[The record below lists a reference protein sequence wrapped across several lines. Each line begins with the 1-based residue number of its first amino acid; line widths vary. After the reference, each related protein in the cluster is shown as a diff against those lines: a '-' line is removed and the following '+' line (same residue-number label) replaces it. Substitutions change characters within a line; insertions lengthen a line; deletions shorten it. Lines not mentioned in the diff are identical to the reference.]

1 MAQEIELKFIVNHS
15 AVEALRDHLNT
26 LDGEHHDPV
35 QLLNIYYETPDNWLR
50 GHDMGLRI
58 RGENGRYEMTMK
70 VAGRV
75 TGGLHQR
82 PEYNVAL
89 SAPTLD
95 LAQLPTEVWPNGEL
109 PADLASRVQPLFST
123 DFYREKWLVEVD
135 GSQIEIALDQGE
147 VKAGE
152 FAEPICELELELLSG
167 DMRAVL
173 KLANQLVSQTG
184 LRQGSLSKAARGYH
198 LAQGNP
204 AREIKPTTIL
214 HVAAKADVEQGLEA
228 ALELALAQ
236 WQYHEELW
244 VRGNDAAKEQ
254 VLAAIGLVR
263 HTLMLFGGI
272 VPRKASTHL
281 RDLLT
286 QCEATIA
293 SAVSAVTA
301 VYSTETAMAKL
312 ALTEWLVS
320 KAWQPFLDAKAQS
333 KMSDSFKRFA
343 DIHLSRHAAELKS
356 VFCQPLG
363 DRYRDQ
369 LPRLTRDIDS
379 ILLLAGYYDPVVAQ
393 DWLENWQ
400 GCVTLLRPGNA
411 LKLNISVMRQT
422 IRNRSGCTA
431 ENVNQARIKSLMK
444 PLSSPLQQYWQTV
457 VERLPEPLAEE
468 SLSAQ
473 AKSVLTFSDFVQD
486 SVIAHPEW
494 LTELESQPPQA
505 DEWQHY
511 AAWLQ
516 EALSNVSDEAGLMRE
531 LRLFRRRIMVRI
543 AWAQTLALVTEESI
557 LQQLSHLAETLIVAA
572 RDWLYDACCREWGTP
587 CNAQGEAQPLL
598 ILGMGKLGG
607 GELNFSSDIDLIF
620 AWPEHGCTQGGR
632 RELDNAQFFTRMGQR
647 LIKVLDQPTQDGF
660 VYRVD
665 MRLRPFGE
673 SGPLVLSFAA
683 LEDYY
688 QEQGRDWER
697 YAMVKARIMGDSDGV
712 YANELRAMLR
722 PFVFRRYID
731 FSVIQSLRNMKG
743 MIAREVRR
751 RGLTDNIKLG
761 AGGIREIEFIVQVFQ
776 LIRGGR
782 EPSLQ
787 SRALLPTLSAI
798 AALHLLSENDA
809 EQLRV
814 AYLFLRRLE
823 NLLQSINDEQ
833 TQTLPSDELTRARLA
848 WAMDFADWPQL
859 TGVLTAHMANVRRVF
874 NELIGDDESETQ
886 EESLSE
892 QWRELWQDALQ
903 EDDTTPVLAHLSED
917 ERKQVLML
925 IADFRKELD
934 KRTIG
939 PRGRQV
945 LDHLMPHLLSDVCA
959 REDAA
964 VTLSRIT
971 ALLVG
976 IVTRTTY
983 LELLSEFPAALKHL
997 ISLCAASPMIA
1008 SQLARYPL
1016 LLDELL
1022 DPNTLYQPTATDAY
1036 RDELRQYLLRVP
1048 EDDEEQQLEALRQFK
1063 QAQLLRIAAAD
1074 IAGTLPVMKVSD
1086 HLTWLAEAMIDAVVQ
1101 QAWVQMVARYGKPNH
1116 LNEREGRGFAVVGY
1130 GKLGGWELGYS
1141 SDLDLIFLHDCPM
1154 DAMTDGEREIDG
1166 RQFYLRLAQRIMHL
1180 FSTRTSSGILYEVDA
1195 RLRPSGAAGMLV
1207 TSAEAFADY
1216 QKNEAWTWEHQALV
1230 RARVVYG
1237 DPQLTAHFDAVRR
1250 EIMTLPREG
1259 KTLQTEVREMREKMR
1274 AHLGNKHRDRF
1285 DIKADEG
1292 GITDIEF
1299 ITQYLVLRYAHEK
1312 PKLTRW
1318 SDNVRILELLAQ
1330 NDIMEEQEAMALT
1343 RAYTTLRDEL
1353 HHLALQELPGHVSED
1368 CFTAERELVRAS
1380 WQKWLVEE

>member
-1 MAQEIELKFIVNHS
+1 
-15 AVEALRDHLNT
+15 
-26 LDGEHHDPV
+26 
-35 QLLNIYYETPDNWLR
+35 
-50 GHDMGLRI
+50 
-58 RGENGRYEMTMK
+58 
-70 VAGRV
+70 
-75 TGGLHQR
+75 
-82 PEYNVAL
+82 
-89 SAPTLD
+89 
-95 LAQLPTEVWPNGEL
+95 
-109 PADLASRVQPLFST
+109 
-123 DFYREKWLVEVD
+123 
-135 GSQIEIALDQGE
+135 
-147 VKAGE
+147 
-152 FAEPICELELELLSG
+152 
-167 DMRAVL
+167 
-173 KLANQLVSQTG
+173 
-184 LRQGSLSKAARGYH
+184 
-198 LAQGNP
+198 
-204 AREIKPTTIL
+204 
-214 HVAAKADVEQGLEA
+214 
-228 ALELALAQ
+228 
-236 WQYHEELW
+236 
-244 VRGNDAAKEQ
+244 
-254 VLAAIGLVR
+254 
-263 HTLMLFGGI
+263 
-272 VPRKASTHL
+272 
-281 RDLLT
+281 
-286 QCEATIA
+286 
-293 SAVSAVTA
+293 
-301 VYSTETAMAKL
+301 
-312 ALTEWLVS
+312 
-320 KAWQPFLDAKAQS
+320 
-333 KMSDSFKRFA
+333 
-343 DIHLSRHAAELKS
+343 
-356 VFCQPLG
+356 
-363 DRYRDQ
+363 
-369 LPRLTRDIDS
+369 
-379 ILLLAGYYDPVVAQ
+379 
-393 DWLENWQ
+393 
-400 GCVTLLRPGNA
+400 
-411 LKLNISVMRQT
+411 
-422 IRNRSGCTA
+422 
-431 ENVNQARIKSLMK
+431 MK
-444 PLSSPLQQYWQTV
+444 PLSSLLQQYWQTIA
-457 VERLPEPLAEE
+457 EQLPE
-468 SLSAQ
+468 SASGEQ

-486 SVIAHPEW
+486 SVIAHPHW
-494 LTELESQPPQA
+494 LAELESAPPRA
-505 DEWQHY
+505 DEWQQY
-511 AAWLQ
+511 GEWLQ
-516 EALSNVSDEAGLMRE
+516 TALATVNDEAALMHE
-531 LRLFRRRIMVRI
+531 LRLFRRRVMVRI
-543 AWAQTLALVTEESI
+543 AWAQALSLVDDTDI
-557 LQQLSHLAETLIVAA
+557 LQQLSHLAETLIVSA

-587 CNAQGEAQPLL
+587 CSQEGIPQPLL

-620 AWPEHGCTQGGR
+620 AWPEHGSTQGGR

-665 MRLRPFGE
+665 MRLRPFGD

-697 YAMVKARIMGDSDGV
+697 YAMVKARIMGDTDGRYV
-712 YANELRAMLR
+712 DELRAMLR

-751 RGLTDNIKLG
+751 RGLKDNIKLG

-787 SRALLPTLSAI
+787 SRSLLPTLSAI
-798 AALHLLSENDA
+798 AALHLLPENDA
-809 EQLRV
+809 EQLRQ

-833 TQTLPSDELTRARLA
+833 TQTLPGDELNRARLA
-848 WAMDFADWPQL
+848 WGMNADNWSQL
-859 TGVLTAHMANVRRVF
+859 TETLEGHMANVRRVF
-874 NELIGDDESETQ
+874 NELIGDDETDTQ
-886 EESLSE
+886 EDALSE

-903 EDDTTPVLAHLSED
+903 EDDTPPVLSHLAD
-917 ERKQVLML
+917 DDRLRVLAL

-945 LDHLMPHLLSDVCA
+945 LDHLMPHLLSDVCT
-959 REDAA
+959 RQDASLP
-964 VTLSRIT
+964 LSRIT
-971 ALLVG
+971 PLLVG

-983 LELLSEFPAALKHL
+983 LELLSEFPGALKHL
-997 ISLCAASPMIA
+997 ISLCAASPMVA

-1063 QAQLLRIAAAD
+1063 QTQLLRIAAAD

-1101 QAWVQMVARYGKPNH
+1101 QAWLQMVARYGQPTH
-1116 LNEREGRGFAVVGY
+1116 LAEREGRGFAVVGY

-1141 SDLDLIFLHDCPM
+1141 SDLDLIFLHDCPV
-1154 DAMTDGEREIDG
+1154 DVMTDGEREIDG

-1207 TSAEAFADY
+1207 TSTESFADY

-1237 DPQLTAHFDAVRR
+1237 DPQLTSQFDTVRR
-1250 EIMTLPREG
+1250 DIMTMPRDG
-1259 KTLQTEVREMREKMR
+1259 KTLQNEVREMREKMR

-1299 ITQYLVLRYAHEK
+1299 ITQYLVLRYAHDK

-1330 NDIMEEQEAMALT
+1330 NDIMDEQEAMALT
-1343 RAYTTLRDEL
+1343 HAYTTLRDEL
-1353 HHLALQELPGHVSED
+1353 HHLALQEQPGHVAQT
-1368 CFTAERELVRAS
+1368 CFEAERTLVRAS
-1380 WQKWLVEE
+1380 WQKWLVA

>member
-1 MAQEIELKFIVNHS
+1 
-15 AVEALRDHLNT
+15 
-26 LDGEHHDPV
+26 
-35 QLLNIYYETPDNWLR
+35 
-50 GHDMGLRI
+50 
-58 RGENGRYEMTMK
+58 
-70 VAGRV
+70 
-75 TGGLHQR
+75 
-82 PEYNVAL
+82 
-89 SAPTLD
+89 
-95 LAQLPTEVWPNGEL
+95 
-109 PADLASRVQPLFST
+109 
-123 DFYREKWLVEVD
+123 
-135 GSQIEIALDQGE
+135 
-147 VKAGE
+147 
-152 FAEPICELELELLSG
+152 
-167 DMRAVL
+167 
-173 KLANQLVSQTG
+173 
-184 LRQGSLSKAARGYH
+184 
-198 LAQGNP
+198 
-204 AREIKPTTIL
+204 
-214 HVAAKADVEQGLEA
+214 
-228 ALELALAQ
+228 
-236 WQYHEELW
+236 
-244 VRGNDAAKEQ
+244 
-254 VLAAIGLVR
+254 
-263 HTLMLFGGI
+263 
-272 VPRKASTHL
+272 
-281 RDLLT
+281 
-286 QCEATIA
+286 
-293 SAVSAVTA
+293 
-301 VYSTETAMAKL
+301 
-312 ALTEWLVS
+312 
-320 KAWQPFLDAKAQS
+320 
-333 KMSDSFKRFA
+333 
-343 DIHLSRHAAELKS
+343 
-356 VFCQPLG
+356 
-363 DRYRDQ
+363 
-369 LPRLTRDIDS
+369 
-379 ILLLAGYYDPVVAQ
+379 
-393 DWLENWQ
+393 
-400 GCVTLLRPGNA
+400 
-411 LKLNISVMRQT
+411 
-422 IRNRSGCTA
+422 
-431 ENVNQARIKSLMK
+431 MK
-444 PLSSPLQQYWQTV
+444 PLSSLLQQHWQTIA
-457 VERLPEPLAEE
+457 EQLPESP
-468 SLSAQ
+468 SGVQ

-486 SVIAHPEW
+486 GVIAHPHW
-494 LTELESQPPQA
+494 LAELESVPPQA
-505 DEWQHY
+505 DEWQQY
-511 AAWLQ
+511 GEWLQ
-516 EALSNVSDEAGLMRE
+516 AALATVNDEATLMHE
-531 LRLFRRRIMVRI
+531 LRLFRRRVMVRI
-543 AWAQTLALVTEESI
+543 AWAQALSLVEDTDI
-557 LQQLSHLAETLIVAA
+557 LQQLSHLAETLIVSA

-587 CNAQGEAQPLL
+587 CSQEGIPQPLL

-620 AWPEHGCTQGGR
+620 AWPEHGSTQGGR

-665 MRLRPFGE
+665 MRLRPFGD

-697 YAMVKARIMGDSDGV
+697 YAMVKARIMGETDGRYV
-712 YANELRAMLR
+712 EELRAMLR

-751 RGLTDNIKLG
+751 RGLKDNIKLG

-787 SRALLPTLSAI
+787 SRSLLPTLRAI
-798 AALHLLSENDA
+798 AALHLLPENDA
-809 EQLRV
+809 EQLRQ

-833 TQTLPSDELTRARLA
+833 TQTLPGDELNRARLA
-848 WAMDFADWPQL
+848 WGMNADDWQQL
-859 TGVLTAHMANVRRVF
+859 TETLEGHMANVRRVF
-874 NELIGDDESETQ
+874 NELIGDDETETQ
-886 EESLSE
+886 EDALSE

-903 EDDTTPVLAHLSED
+903 EDDTPPVLAHLTD
-917 ERKQVLML
+917 DDRMRVLAL

-934 KRTIG
+934 KRTFG

-945 LDHLMPHLLSDVCA
+945 LDHLMPHLLSDVCT
-959 REDAA
+959 RQDAFLP
-964 VTLSRIT
+964 LSRIT
-971 ALLVG
+971 PLLVG

-983 LELLSEFPAALKHL
+983 LELLSEFPGALKHL
-997 ISLCAASPMIA
+997 ISLCAASPMVA

-1063 QAQLLRIAAAD
+1063 QTQLLRIAAAD

-1101 QAWVQMVARYGKPNH
+1101 QAWLQMVARYGQPTH
-1116 LNEREGRGFAVVGY
+1116 LAERDGRGFAVVGY

-1141 SDLDLIFLHDCPM
+1141 SDLDLIFLHDCPI
-1154 DAMTDGEREIDG
+1154 DVMTDGDREIDG

-1207 TSAEAFADY
+1207 TSTESFADY

-1237 DPQLTAHFDAVRR
+1237 DPQLTSQFDTVRR
-1250 EIMTLPREG
+1250 DIMTLPRDG

-1299 ITQYLVLRYAHEK
+1299 ITQYLVLRYAHDK

-1330 NDIMEEQEAMALT
+1330 NDIMDEQEAMALT
-1343 RAYTTLRDEL
+1343 HAYTTLRDEL
-1353 HHLALQELPGHVSED
+1353 HHLALQEQPGHVAQT
-1368 CFTAERELVRAS
+1368 CFEAERTQVGAS
-1380 WQKWLVEE
+1380 WQKWLVA

>member
-1 MAQEIELKFIVNHS
+1 
-15 AVEALRDHLNT
+15 
-26 LDGEHHDPV
+26 
-35 QLLNIYYETPDNWLR
+35 
-50 GHDMGLRI
+50 
-58 RGENGRYEMTMK
+58 
-70 VAGRV
+70 
-75 TGGLHQR
+75 
-82 PEYNVAL
+82 
-89 SAPTLD
+89 
-95 LAQLPTEVWPNGEL
+95 
-109 PADLASRVQPLFST
+109 
-123 DFYREKWLVEVD
+123 
-135 GSQIEIALDQGE
+135 
-147 VKAGE
+147 
-152 FAEPICELELELLSG
+152 
-167 DMRAVL
+167 
-173 KLANQLVSQTG
+173 
-184 LRQGSLSKAARGYH
+184 
-198 LAQGNP
+198 
-204 AREIKPTTIL
+204 
-214 HVAAKADVEQGLEA
+214 
-228 ALELALAQ
+228 
-236 WQYHEELW
+236 
-244 VRGNDAAKEQ
+244 
-254 VLAAIGLVR
+254 
-263 HTLMLFGGI
+263 
-272 VPRKASTHL
+272 
-281 RDLLT
+281 
-286 QCEATIA
+286 
-293 SAVSAVTA
+293 
-301 VYSTETAMAKL
+301 
-312 ALTEWLVS
+312 
-320 KAWQPFLDAKAQS
+320 
-333 KMSDSFKRFA
+333 
-343 DIHLSRHAAELKS
+343 
-356 VFCQPLG
+356 
-363 DRYRDQ
+363 
-369 LPRLTRDIDS
+369 
-379 ILLLAGYYDPVVAQ
+379 
-393 DWLENWQ
+393 
-400 GCVTLLRPGNA
+400 
-411 LKLNISVMRQT
+411 
-422 IRNRSGCTA
+422 
-431 ENVNQARIKSLMK
+431 MK
-444 PLSSPLQQYWQTV
+444 PLSSPLQQYWQTIA
-457 VERLPEPLAEE
+457 EQLPE
-468 SLSAQ
+468 SVSGVQ
-473 AKSVLTFSDFVQD
+473 AKSVLTFSDFVRD
-486 SVIAHPEW
+486 SIIAHPHW
-494 LTELESQPPQA
+494 LTELESAPPQA
-505 DEWQHY
+505 DEWQQY
-511 AAWLQ
+511 GEWLQ
-516 EALSNVSDEAGLMRE
+516 AALATVNDEAALMHE
-531 LRLFRRRIMVRI
+531 LRLFRRRVMVRI
-543 AWAQTLALVTEESI
+543 AWAQALSLVDDTDI
-557 LQQLSHLAETLIVAA
+557 LQQLSHLAETLIVSA

-587 CNAQGEAQPLL
+587 CSQDGIPQPLL

-620 AWPEHGCTQGGR
+620 AWPEHGSTQGGR

-665 MRLRPFGE
+665 MRLRPFGD

-697 YAMVKARIMGDSDGV
+697 YAMVKARIMGDTDGRYV
-712 YANELRAMLR
+712 DELRAMLR

-751 RGLTDNIKLG
+751 RGLKDNIKLG

-787 SRALLPTLSAI
+787 SRSLLPTLSAI
-798 AALHLLSENDA
+798 AALHLLPENDA
-809 EQLRV
+809 EQLRL

-833 TQTLPSDELTRARLA
+833 TQTLPGDELNRARLA
-848 WAMDFADWPQL
+848 WGMNADNWSQL
-859 TGVLTAHMANVRRVF
+859 METLEGHMANVRRVF
-874 NELIGDDESETQ
+874 NELIGDDETDTQ
-886 EESLSE
+886 EDALSE

-903 EDDTTPVLAHLSED
+903 EDDTPPVLSHLTD
-917 ERKQVLML
+917 DDRLRVLAL

-945 LDHLMPHLLSDVCA
+945 LDHLMPHLLSDVCT
-959 REDAA
+959 RQDASLP
-964 VTLSRIT
+964 LSRVT
-971 ALLVG
+971 PLLVG

-983 LELLSEFPAALKHL
+983 LELLSEFPGALKHL
-997 ISLCAASPMIA
+997 ISLCAASPMVA

-1063 QAQLLRIAAAD
+1063 QTQLLRIAAAD

-1101 QAWVQMVARYGKPNH
+1101 QAWLQMVARYGQPTH
-1116 LNEREGRGFAVVGY
+1116 LTEREGRGFAVVGY

-1141 SDLDLIFLHDCPM
+1141 SDLDLIFLHDCPV
-1154 DAMTDGEREIDG
+1154 DVMTDGEREIDG

-1207 TSAEAFADY
+1207 TSTESFADY

-1237 DPQLTAHFDAVRR
+1237 DPQLTSQFDSVRR
-1250 EIMTLPREG
+1250 DIMTQPRDG
-1259 KTLQTEVREMREKMR
+1259 KTLQNEVREMREKMR

-1299 ITQYLVLRYAHEK
+1299 ITQYLVLRYAHDK

-1330 NDIMEEQEAMALT
+1330 NDIMDEQEAMALT
-1343 RAYTTLRDEL
+1343 HAYTTLRDEL
-1353 HHLALQELPGHVSED
+1353 HHLALQELPGHVAQT
-1368 CFTAERELVRAS
+1368 CFEAERTLVRAS